1 MCGRVRLSSNVR
13 EIKDF
18 CRHYASTPFRAPID
32 HSALARTADIGRT
45 AILSSRVF
53 LARGRS
59 AAAGYL
65 AAGGI
70 SWLLV
75 VSACAQTDE
84 IQVYDAS
91 TNEPGQFSIELHN
104 NYTPIGRKQP
114 DFVGGIVPNH
124 TLNGVPEW
132 AYGVTDWLEL
142 GAYLPLYSWTGTGN
156 FLIDGAKLRTEF
168 VIPHAQERSFF
179 YGINFE
185 LSFNALYW
193 EPTRNSGEI
202 RPIIGVRFGPVDLI
216 ANPIIDTSFQGLG
229 SLDFAPAARVAYNF
243 SERWAAA
250 FEHYAD
256 YGQLSH
262 FEPPSRQRQT
272 LFAVVDYK
280 SDPMSVEFGIG
291 HGFTSASDA
300 LVLKM
305 ILSHDF

>member
-1 MCGRVRLSSNVR
+1 MRLCSLNVLRKERNSSLGPARARSYLPPMCGRVRLSSNVR

-179 YGINFE
+179 Y
-185 LSFNALYW
+185 A
-193 EPTRNSGEI
+193 
-202 RPIIGVRFGPVDLI
+202 
-216 ANPIIDTSFQGLG
+216 
-229 SLDFAPAARVAYNF
+229 
-243 SERWAAA
+243 
-250 FEHYAD
+250 
-256 YGQLSH
+256 
-262 FEPPSRQRQT
+262 
-272 LFAVVDYK
+272 
-280 SDPMSVEFGIG
+280 
-291 HGFTSASDA
+291 
-300 LVLKM
+300 
-305 ILSHDF
+305 